1 MSSTSS
7 SQSRPAGFAK
17 VSDVVP
23 EHAAWR
29 AMVALAVGFFLVM
42 FDQGAMPLAL
52 TAIMA
57 DFDASATTVLWVM
70 TAYLFAVAAPLLA
83 AGRFGD
89 RVGYKK
95 LYLWGM
101 GVFLVGALAAA
112 AAPTLSTLIAARC
125 VQGVGL
131 SLQMPQ
137 VFAVIPRIF
146 ARERVGRALG
156 TWGIVGSLAA
166 IAGPLLGGTLIAQVG
181 WRGIFVAYAVVA
193 ALGIGLAV
201 RWVPHV
207 ELHAAAPDRATAGS
221 DALSTFFSAAALL
234 AVLGALQTVGRT
246 ASASA
251 GTSNGTGSAVWGWA
265 LAALLGGAAV
275 VLAVV
280 FVALQKRS
288 PDPLLPLRVFG
299 VRNVSPGLAGIVCMG
314 FMAATALIPVFMWL
328 QGTRGL
334 GAQEAGLVA
343 VPLALVSLAVSPVA
357 GILNDALP
365 PRRLQAFG
373 FGVCALSFGAA
384 AWIMLADAPVWT
396 MAVALGVMGLGQA
409 FVWGTNATATF
420 RDVPAELSGAAS
432 GVYNAARQLGAVVGT
447 AVVSVVLALASP
459 GWAVGV
465 IAAVMLVGLTSSMFL
480 RDA

>member
-1 MSSTSS
+1 
-7 SQSRPAGFAK
+7 
-17 VSDVVP
+17 
-23 EHAAWR
+23 
-29 AMVALAVGFFLVM
+29 MVALAVGFFVVM

-52 TAIMA
+52 TAIMT

-137 VFAVIPRIF
+137 AFAVIPRIF

-156 TWGIVGSLAA
+156 TWGVVGSLAA

-193 ALGIGLAV
+193 ALGIGLAS
-201 RWVPHV
+201 RWVPRV
-207 ELHAAAPDRATAGS
+207 DLHAAAPAPATNSS
-221 DALSTFFSAAALL
+221 DALSTFVSATALL
-234 AVLGALQTVGRT
+234 AALGALRMVTQV

-251 GTSNGTGSAVWGWA
+251 GADNVSWA
-265 LAALLGGAAV
+265 WSLVATLGGVAV

-288 PDPLLPLRVFG
+288 PDPLLPLRVFA

-314 FMAATALIPVFMWL
+314 FMAATVLIPVFMWL
-328 QGTRGL
+328 QGTQGL
-334 GAQEAGLVA
+334 GPQAAGVIA
-343 VPLALVSLAVSPVA
+343 VPLALVSLVVSPLA

-384 AWIMLADAPVWT
+384 AWIMLADAPVWA

-432 GVYNAARQLGAVVGT
+432 GVYNAARQLGAVLGA
-447 AVVSVVLALASP
+447 AVVSVVLAVATP
-459 GWAVGV
+459 GWAVAV

>member
-1 MSSTSS
+1 MSPSPPEQPS
-7 SQSRPAGFAK
+7 PAGFAK
-17 VSDVVP
+17 ISDVVP

-29 AMVALAVGFFLVM
+29 AMLALAVGFFLVM
-42 FDQGAMPLAL
+42 FDQGAMPLGL
-52 TAIMA
+52 TAIMR
-57 DFDASATTVLWVM
+57 DFDASPVTVLWVM

-95 LYLWGM
+95 LYAWGL
-101 GVFLVGALAAA
+101 GVFAVGALVAAS
-112 AAPTLSTLIAARC
+112 APSLSLLIVARG

-137 VFAVIPRIF
+137 AFAVIPRIF

-166 IAGPLLGGTLIAQVG
+166 IAGPLLGGALIEQVG

-193 ALGIGLAV
+193 ALGIVLAA

-207 ELHAAAPDRATAGS
+207 ELHAAGPDRATVGG

-234 AVLGALQTVGRT
+234 AVLGALRTVSQV

-251 GTSNGTGSAVWGWA
+251 ATPIGTGEAAWGWA
-265 LAALLGGAAV
+265 FAAVLAGAAV
-275 VLAVV
+275 LFAVV
-280 FVALQKRS
+280 FVVLQKRS
-288 PDPLLPLRVFG
+288 ADPLLPLRVFG

-343 VPLALVSLAVSPVA
+343 APLALMSLVVSPVA

-384 AWIMLADAPVWT
+384 AWIMHADAPVGA

-432 GVYNAARQLGAVVGT
+432 GVYNAARQLGAVVGS
-447 AVVSVVLALASP
+447 AVVSVVLAVATP
-459 GWAVGV
+459 GGAVAA
-465 IAAVMLVGLTSSMFL
+465 IAAVMVLGLVTSLFL
-480 RDA
+480 RNA